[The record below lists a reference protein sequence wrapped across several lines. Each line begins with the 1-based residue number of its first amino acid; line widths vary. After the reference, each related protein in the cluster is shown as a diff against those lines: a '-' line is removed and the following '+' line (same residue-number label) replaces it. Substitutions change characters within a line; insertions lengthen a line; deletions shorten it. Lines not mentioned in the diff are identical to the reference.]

1 MLADAIRKAVAA
13 TDDARDHVARATRVA
28 PELAARA
35 TDTIAAR
42 KLLESNVKLLRQAG
56 LFKTL
61 QPRRCGGLEHSL
73 HTHID
78 VVEEVARG
86 CGSTGW
92 VLGVYQA
99 HSWLM
104 GLFPQRAQ
112 DDVYGPN
119 PDAGL
124 SAVLAPRGQARRTD
138 GGYILNGFWPFC
150 SGVHH
155 SDWLILGEMIIG
167 EDGEP
172 TDAGVMVLP
181 TREAAIQDD
190 WYVGGLAGTGSNSVV
205 VKNLFVPEH
214 RFLSVPAAIDGKT
227 PGASLHATNLYYS
240 AAVPALALFIATPAL
255 GMARRALEQFKERLP
270 GRTVSYT
277 FNEKQIEMPT
287 THMEIAE
294 AATKLDA
301 ARTLLHALVDEV
313 EAYADK
319 REVMPFDR
327 RAKARMDI
335 AYAVRLC
342 LESTETLYLATGGS
356 GLAEKSPIHQAQKD
370 LQAVNMHGLL
380 CLKTNLEMY
389 GRVLLGL
396 PPNSPLI

>member
-1 MLADAIRKAVAA
+1 MLVDAVRKPVVADE
-13 TDDARDHVARATRVA
+13 AREHVAGATRLA

-35 TDTIAAR
+35 GDTIAAR

-61 QPRRCGGLEHSL
+61 QPRRCGGFEYSL

-92 VLGVYQA
+92 VVGVYQA

-119 PDAGL
+119 PEAGL
-124 SAVLAPRGQARRTD
+124 SAVIAPRGRAQKTD

-150 SGVHH
+150 SGCHH

-172 TDAGVMVLP
+172 TDSGVMIIP

-205 VKNLFVPEH
+205 VKDLFVPEH
-214 RFLSVPAAIDGKT
+214 RFLSI
-227 PGASLHATNLYYS
+227 PGAIEGNSPGAHLHATTLYYA

-255 GMARRALEQFKERLP
+255 GMARRALEHFKERLP

-313 EAYADK
+313 ELYAGK
-319 REVMPFDR
+319 REHMPFER

-342 LESTETLYLATGGS
+342 LESAETLYLATGGS

-396 PPNSPLI
+396 PANSPII

>member
-1 MLADAIRKAVAA
+1 
-13 TDDARDHVARATRVA
+13 
-28 PELAARA
+28 
-35 TDTIAAR
+35 
-42 KLLESNVKLLRQAG
+42 
-56 LFKTL
+56 
-61 QPRRCGGLEHSL
+61 
-73 HTHID
+73 
-78 VVEEVARG
+78 
-86 CGSTGW
+86 
-92 VLGVYQA
+92 
-99 HSWLM
+99 
-104 GLFPQRAQ
+104 
-112 DDVYGPN
+112 
-119 PDAGL
+119 
-124 SAVLAPRGQARRTD
+124 VLAPRGQARKAD
-138 GGYILNGFWPFC
+138 GGYVLNGFWPFC